1 MSIRVLV
8 VDDSGFFRRRIRA
21 MIEQDSRLEVCGEA
35 ADGRQAIEQ
44 ARRLCPDVITMDI
57 EMPELDGISAVREIV
72 RYRPTPVL
80 MFSSL
85 THEGARATIEALEAG
100 ASDFIPKRFADVS
113 GDMEA
118 VQRQLCER
126 LVELGGG
133 RRGGGARRGQA
144 AASQSEPSPRGDEG
158 STPAARS
165 TTGAAADSGRQQRTT
180 PERGGGE
187 APRDAGRH
195 PSGRGEA
202 GASAAET
209 PARRTTARGPR
220 LADLEAVVI
229 GCSTGGPVA
238 LQRVLTKLS
247 ARFPVPVLVVQHM
260 PASFTP
266 AFAERLNEL
275 CAVTVREA
283 RDDDVLRPGEVLLAP
298 GGRHIGIRGRSGHL
312 SVYTY
317 EGPSDHHYK
326 PSVDIAFS
334 ELARLVPG
342 RVLGIV
348 LTGMGSDGAKGAKQ
362 LKESGSWVWSQD
374 EASSVI
380 YGMPAAVAR
389 AGLSDQVLPLDQ
401 IGEELTRLR

>member
-1 MSIRVLV
+1 VSIRVLV

-21 MIEQDSRLEVCGEA
+21 MVEQDPRLEVCGEA
-35 ADGRQAIEQ
+35 GDGRQAVSLAQ
-44 ARRLCPDVITMDI
+44 RLCPDVITMDI
-57 EMPELDGISAVREIV
+57 EMPELDGISAVREIMQ
-72 RYRPTPVL
+72 RRPTPVL

-100 ASDFIPKRFADVS
+100 AADFIPKRFADLS

-133 RRGGGARRGQA
+133 RRGGGARGGQA
-144 AASQSEPSPRGDEG
+144 AASQARSSAPAPATDGEASQARRTPAPPSPRTRRGGEPPTEP
-158 STPAARS
+158 SAPAAESASAPKAEPRRS
-165 TTGAAADSGRQQRTT
+165 T
-180 PERGGGE
+180 RG
-187 APRDAGRH
+187 
-195 PSGRGEA
+195 
-202 GASAAET
+202 
-209 PARRTTARGPR
+209 GPR
-220 LADLEAVVI
+220 LADLQAVVI

-238 LQRVLTKLS
+238 LQRVLTRLP
-247 ARFPVPVLVVQHM
+247 ADFPVPVLVIQHM

-275 CAVTVREA
+275 CQVRVSEA
-283 RDDDVLRPGEVLLAP
+283 DDDDLLRPGEVLLAP
-298 GGRHIGIRGRSGHL
+298 GGRHLGVRGRSGAL

-334 ELARLVPG
+334 ELARLAPG
-342 RVLGIV
+342 GVLGIV
-348 LTGMGSDGAKGAKQ
+348 LTGMGSDGAKGAQ
-362 LKESGSWVWSQD
+362 RLKDNGCWVWSQD

-389 AGLSDQVLPLDQ
+389 AGLSDQVLPLDR
-401 IGEELTRLR
+401 IGDELARLR